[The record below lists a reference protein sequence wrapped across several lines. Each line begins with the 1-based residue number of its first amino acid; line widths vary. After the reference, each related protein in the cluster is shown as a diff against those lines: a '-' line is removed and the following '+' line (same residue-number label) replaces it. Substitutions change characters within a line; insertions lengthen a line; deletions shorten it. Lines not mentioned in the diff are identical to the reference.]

1 MGCTVG
7 YWPRE
12 IPLGRPPPSPFTGGF
27 HKKNWNLPFNIERH
41 ESESD
46 SCHTDCD
53 CDYQEFDVRSN
64 FILRFIC
71 WHFSRS
77 AAFLEMG
84 FNLPTVEKGFFCL
97 QLQTGVLIIG
107 VFTLVSLHQ
116 HTFDSLYSYF
126 QKYICIILDILS
138 LGRSTF
144 WLSWISNW
152 SRWRWCW

>member
-1 MGCTVG
+1 MG
-7 YWPRE
+7 
-12 IPLGRPPPSPFTGGF
+12 LGTGHAISLWEGLPVSGRIR
-27 HKKNWNLPFNIERH
+27 KKNWNLPFNIERH

-46 SCHTDCD
+46 PYHICEEY
-53 CDYQEFDVRSN
+53 YQESSS
-64 FILRFIC
+64 LRFIC
-71 WHFSRS
+71 WHFSRL

-144 WLSWISNW
+144 WLPWISNW

>member
-1 MGCTVG
+1 MGLGTG
-7 YWPRE
+7 HAK
-12 IPLGRPPPSPFTGGF
+12 PLWEGLPVYRRIR
-27 HKKNWNLPFNIERH
+27 KKNWNLPFNIERH

-46 SCHTDCD
+46 PYHICEEYWLWLPTI
-53 CDYQEFDVRSN
+53 
-64 FILRFIC
+64 FIPEV
-71 WHFSRS
+71 HFSRS

-107 VFTLVSLHQ
+107 VFTLVSPHQ
-116 HTFDSLYSYF
+116 HTFDSLYSYIYIYF
-126 QKYICIILDILS
+126 HKYICIILNILS